1 MAVEQTLVAGRYL
14 LREPVGSGGMGRVWL
29 ARDELLRRDVAIKE
43 VVPPQWLTD
52 DERSHLREL
61 TLREAQAAARL
72 NHPHVVK
79 IYDVVQ
85 SELWPWIVMEY
96 VPSRSLQNVLEQDG
110 PQPPERVASI
120 GLAVLD
126 ALRSAHKVGVLHR
139 DVKPHNVLIGDD
151 GRVVLTDFGLATLDT
166 DGAITRPGLI
176 ATPQYLAPERARRGI
191 STEAADMWSL
201 GATMY
206 TAVEGRTPYARP
218 TVVETLTALATE
230 PPDAMRQAGPLKT
243 VIEGL
248 LRREPANRLRP
259 AEVERMLQRA
269 AVGIPTQR
277 TITPDR
283 TEQPERQPSSP
294 GHAWAWAGF
303 TALAVLAV
311 IATAAL
317 AANRP
322 NGNSP
327 STLPTAITQPTVVTR
342 VAGVMNCER
351 QPTAVT
357 VIEPGRAGPP
367 DVIYELMKGLN
378 WVGTPGSWFVGVPTG
393 WQTWKEGEVTCFRDP
408 RGGRVLAIDPNR
420 PGNTSAIAAG
430 QAEEKRLREADLLP
444 GYRLVHLEP
453 KTLTEPA
460 AEWEFTFGPAKAQ
473 RHAIAMVIPNRGE
486 TFVLYWATDD
496 LEFMTNRAWYNA
508 ILSSFRTGPPG
519 GRKPGGGPPHGS
531 PPPGSPPPPNLNSPP
546 PVNTNSPPPR

>member
-1 MAVEQTLVAGRYL
+1 MGDMAVEQTLVAGRYL

-52 DERSHLREL
+52 EERTHLREL

-96 VPSRSLQNVLEQDG
+96 VPSRSLQSVLEQEG
-110 PQPPERVASI
+110 PLPPERVAAI

-126 ALRSAHKVGVLHR
+126 ALRAAHKVGVLHR

-191 STEAADMWSL
+191 STEAADLWSL
-201 GATMY
+201 GATLY
-206 TAVEGRTPYARP
+206 AAVEGRTPYARP

-230 PPDAMRQAGPLKT
+230 PPDPPKQAGPLKM

-248 LRREPANRLRP
+248 LRREPGARLRP
-259 AEVERMLQRA
+259 AEVERMLQKA
-269 AVGIPTQR
+269 SVGIPAQR
-277 TITPDR
+277 GPSTERADR
-283 TEQPERQPSSP
+283 SSRPSSQP
-294 GHAWAWAGF
+294 HTWTWAGL

-317 AANRP
+317 AANNRP
-322 NGNSP
+322 NGRSP
-327 STLPTAITQPTVVTR
+327 STTGPSSTNPSTVVSR
-342 VAGVMNCER
+342 AAGVMNCER
-351 QPTAVT
+351 QPAAATIV
-357 VIEPGRAGPP
+357 ENGRPGPP
-367 DVIYELMKGLN
+367 DADPLVSPYT
-378 WVGTPGSWFVGVPTG
+378 WFGTPGSWFIGVQQD
-393 WQTWKEGEVTCFRDP
+393 WQTWEDGDVTCFTDGR
-408 RGGRVLAIDPNR
+408 GRVLAVDPNR
-420 PGNTSAIAAG
+420 PFSSDPMQAAK
-430 QAEEKRLREADLLP
+430 AEEKRLRDADLLP
-444 GYRLVHLEP
+444 GYHLLGLRS
-453 KTLTEPA
+453 KSVSAPA
-460 AEWEFTFGPAKAQ
+460 AEWEFMYAEEGVPRHVFALIIPRKPA
-473 RHAIAMVIPNRGE
+473 
-486 TFVLYWATDD
+486 TFVVYWATDEVD
-496 LEFMTNRAWYNA
+496 TIPSRPGYEMVRGT
-508 ILSSFRTGPPG
+508 FR
-519 GRKPGGGPPHGS
+519 GGPPPGHGPPLYPNAPPS
-531 PPPGSPPPPNLNSPP
+531 P
-546 PVNTNSPPPR
+546 NTFSSQPPRM